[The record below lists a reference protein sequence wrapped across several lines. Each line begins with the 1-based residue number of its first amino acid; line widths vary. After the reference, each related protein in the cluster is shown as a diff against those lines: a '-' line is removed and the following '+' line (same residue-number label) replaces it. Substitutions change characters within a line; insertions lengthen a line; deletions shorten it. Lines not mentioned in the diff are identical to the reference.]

1 MVKTTA
7 CENPLSR
14 LPENLVFQPVLQQC
28 SAAHLHLLAFSAKMA
43 DNCSWKYST
52 SYIIYLLQ
60 LLFADFWH
68 KEKGTINEVCVFKT
82 IYVSTDRQT
91 ECKSRPR
98 NIPWKPACSL
108 TTFMSSHLDLYL

>member
-1 MVKTTA
+1 M
-7 CENPLSR
+7 
-14 LPENLVFQPVLQQC
+14 
-28 SAAHLHLLAFSAKMA
+28 LAFSAKMA

-82 IYVSTDRQT
+82 ICVSTDRQ
-91 ECKSRPR
+91 
-98 NIPWKPACSL
+98 NVSL
-108 TTFMSSHLDLYL
+108 DQEIYHGNQHVA

>member
-82 IYVSTDRQT
+82 ICVSTDTDRQ
-91 ECKSRPR
+91 
-98 NIPWKPACSL
+98 NVSL
-108 TTFMSSHLDLYL
+108 DQEIYHGNQHVA